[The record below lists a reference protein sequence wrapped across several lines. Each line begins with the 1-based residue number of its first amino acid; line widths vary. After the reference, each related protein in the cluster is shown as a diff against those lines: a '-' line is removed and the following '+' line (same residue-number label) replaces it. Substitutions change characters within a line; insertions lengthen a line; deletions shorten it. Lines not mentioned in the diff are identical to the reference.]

1 MSSVSTQVI
10 SSLLSK
16 MDSADADIR
25 YMALND
31 LMAELARPEVTGL
44 LDARYADK
52 LVAAVLKLVADVN
65 GGVQNLAIK
74 CLAPLAQVVTPTTSA
89 SIADNLLAYLKPGA
103 KDECRDLVAMG
114 LKSLVADVAPAS
126 DAANKLM
133 ERVVPRVMEYMK
145 LPTAAEATQADL
157 LDLLTD
163 LLTRFAPAIRQ
174 IDQVTSTLLVL
185 LRHRKPTLRKRA
197 AVALG
202 HAVPLVANPDP
213 LIVAVLKDAQ
223 QGNAA
228 PAVRRTYVQ
237 CLGHVAKVAGAD
249 RVRAHV
255 PAILTVVAA
264 PLQQQADEDMDDAE
278 AAAEEDEL
286 REACL
291 QTLEAV
297 LAACPSAIGPHAGTL
312 VDSAVQWL
320 QYDPN
325 YVYDDDDDD
334 EALDDQAGSGGGDQ
348 EDEEDE
354 FDAGTDDEGQGY
366 SDDEDMAWK
375 VRRAAARFLTTFVA
389 AIAAAR
395 DEQAM
400 TAIVSRIFPV
410 LTKRFEEREE
420 GVRLEVLGTTTA
432 VFRAIVS
439 AHDAARGA
447 AQIVQA
453 AQTRLVR
460 RLAKHVFRHKS
471 HATRQAGFA
480 VLRVAVPVLDWSS
493 VEWAPIIAA
502 VEATVADDKAAASG
516 IATAGVGSAATVAAL
531 KSECFA
537 LLNAVCTLPANVVSG
552 NVVASLATA
561 VTVAL
566 DDKNYKVASDALAVA
581 ERMVP
586 VLVAS
591 GHLETVHTLYANAI
605 AKLLAAA
612 TALDDEVKE
621 RALLL
626 LGTILAQ
633 AGTSAGLADKQD
645 EWAAVLNKRLSNEVS
660 RVTAAKV
667 VLTIVSGA
675 PGVTVPIRRDLA
687 DALVAELGQHVR
699 KTVRALR
706 ETTLAALTELVRRYG
721 SELNPAGVQALV
733 EDVKDL
739 VQAEDLPL
747 AALAL
752 KTLAAAVAQVPD
764 ATLPAVEAQV
774 YPIVLSLLAQPQ
786 IAGTHALDGVL
797 ALLRAVPAGHPAM
810 RLYQALMG
818 QPPTQPAV
826 LAKAVAAVAPQTD
839 VPQVV
844 NMLRAMARDA
854 NQPAPARQ
862 LAVRA
867 LGELGRTTPI
877 GSDVALVQDVVAYLS
892 VEGDEE
898 LKTAAADALGLLAVG
913 HATGVVPRLVQ
924 EMNQADQSSARRY
937 LVFRSVKQLLV
948 GAGAALPA
956 DVADALWADLW
967 RQAKTERL
975 EEGARLV
982 LGECLG
988 QLTRLDL
995 ATRGP
1000 QLQEALGTPEPAVR
1014 AVALGAFKYVLA
1026 HPVAGD
1032 AAILAPLV
1040 PAFAAAIGDSDLP
1053 VRRAALVA
1061 VQAAAHSRALLLAP
1075 VLTHVQPLLERELRV
1090 RPELVREVVM
1100 GPFKHKVDDGLETR
1114 KLAVETVMTMLDMP
1128 AAARHALNVES
1139 LARVIFEDLSDVHD
1153 VQLLAYQ
1160 ALAKLPV
1167 AAVKPVLDAMVKPVE
1182 TAVFP
1187 KVKTNAVQQEVD
1199 KTNELMRAALRAV
1212 VTVVA
1217 HVPDLA
1223 VCAPTLAKLYET
1235 LRTSAVAGEVRTLE
1249 AAVAAAEAGRTNVG
1263 AEGM

>member
-1 MSSVSTQVI
+1 
-10 SSLLSK
+10 

-31 LMAELARPEVTGL
+31 LMAELARPDVTGL
-44 LDARYADK
+44 IDARYADK

-74 CLAPLAQVVTPTTSA
+74 CLAPLAQVVTPTTSS
-89 SIADNLLAYLKPGA
+89 SIADNLLAYLKPGV

-114 LKSLVADVAPAS
+114 LKSLVADVTPAS

-133 ERVVPRVMEYMK
+133 ERIVPRVMEYLK

-174 IDQVTSTLLVL
+174 IDQITSTLLVL

-223 QGNAA
+223 QSNTA

-334 EALDDQAGSGGGDQ
+334 EALDDQAGSGGSDL
-348 EDEEDE
+348 EDEDDG
-354 FDAGTDDEGQGY
+354 FDAGADDEGQGY

-400 TAIVSRIFPV
+400 TAIVSRIYPV

-432 VFRAIVS
+432 VFRAIVA

-447 AQIVQA
+447 AQIVQS

-502 VEATVADDKAAASG
+502 VEATVADDKVAASG

-537 LLNAVCTLPANVVSG
+537 LLNALCTLPANVVPG
-552 NVVASLATA
+552 NVVASLAAA
-561 VTVAL
+561 VIVAL
-566 DDKNYKVASDALAVA
+566 DDKNYKVASDALTVA

-591 GHLETVHTLYANAI
+591 EHLETVHTLYANAI

-633 AGTSAGLADKQD
+633 AGTAAGLADKQD

-660 RVTAAKV
+660 RMTAAKV

-786 IAGTHALDGVL
+786 IAGTHTLDGVL
-797 ALLRAVPAGHPAM
+797 ALLRAVPAGHLAM

-818 QPPTQPAV
+818 QPPTQPAI

-854 NQPAPARQ
+854 NQPAPARH

-877 GSDVALVQDVVAYLS
+877 GSDAALVQDMVAYLG

-913 HATGVVPRLVQ
+913 HAAGVVPRLVQ
-924 EMNQADQSSARRY
+924 EMNQARPVGRAPVPRVPAR
-937 LVFRSVKQLLV
+937 
-948 GAGAALPA
+948 
-956 DVADALWADLW
+956 
-967 RQAKTERL
+967 TERL

-1000 QLQEALGTPEPAVR
+1000 QLQEALSTPEPAVR

-1026 HPVAGD
+1026 HPIAGD
-1032 AAILAPLV
+1032 AAILASLV

-1075 VLTHVQPLLERELRV
+1075 VLAHVQPLLERELRV

-1114 KLAVETVMTMLDMP
+1114 KLAVETVMNMLDMP
-1128 AAARHALNVES
+1128 AAARHVLNAES
-1139 LARVIFEDLSDVHD
+1139 LARVIFEELTDVHD

-1212 VTVVA
+1212 VTIVA

-1223 VCAPTLAKLYET
+1223 VCAPALAKFYET